1 MDGGGEGGT
10 LPCFTRGGFVRAIGA
25 GFLLLAPKIIDF
37 IGLIMH
43 WILMALDCFL
53 NVSLC
58 ESYELWQGGERERK
72 GSKAGCREAGWSVA
86 GAHGGGE
93 KRCEREVESEGNLVE
108 TEIEKKRTETG
119 RYGGR

>member
-37 IGLIMH
+37 IRLIMH

-58 ESYELWQGGERERK
+58 ESYELWQGGEREREK
-72 GSKAGCREAGWSVA
+72 EARQDAERQG
-86 GAHGGGE
+86 GAWLVHMEGG
-93 KRCEREVESEGNLVE
+93 
-108 TEIEKKRTETG
+108 KKDARG
-119 RYGGR
+119 R